1 MQLIHLCNLTFARRL
16 GFQRRNGSFDANL
29 MAHRHDDGDELED
42 DSQSIQCPIDRSDV
56 RFKLI
61 YA

>member
-1 MQLIHLCNLTFARRL
+1 MQLIHLSNLTFARRL

-42 DSQSIQCPIDRSDV
+42 DSQSIQCPIGRSDV